1 MSKHRKAKP
10 TLKPEALAWL
20 ARHSGDTEW
29 QRILDLH
36 RLSIDAL
43 FAYVRSASDDASY
56 QEFMDLVEPEAAAE
70 RKKKEAEAA
79 EAARKE
85 SLTIHTDGKMP
96 SPYTNLRQGSAAPV
110 WRAAQ
115 LTEAERAEA
124 AKLAEEERTGTRE
137 IPRPEF
143 EPNET

>member
-56 QEFMDLVEPEAAAE
+56 QQFMDLVEPEAAAE

-79 EAARKE
+79 EKARQE
-85 SLTIHTDGKMP
+85 TLTIYTDGKGMP
-96 SPYTNLRQGSAAPV
+96 SPYTNLQAGSLQPL

-115 LTEAERAEA
+115 LTEVERAEA
-124 AKLAEEERTGTRE
+124 ERLAEMERSGTRKIDE
-137 IPRPEF
+137 PEF
-143 EPNET
+143 DPL

>member
-10 TLKPEALAWL
+10 KLRAEALAWL

-56 QEFMDLVEPEAAAE
+56 QQFMDLVEPEAAAE
-70 RKKKEAEAA
+70 RRKKEAEAA

-85 SLTIHTDGKMP
+85 SLTIHTDGRCP
-96 SPYTNLRQGSAAPV
+96 SPYTNLQEGSTAPL
-110 WRAAQ
+110 WRDAT
-115 LTEAERAEA
+115 LTEKERIDAER
-124 AKLAEEERTGTRE
+124 LAEMERSGTLE
-137 IPRPEF
+137 IPQPQF
-143 EPNET
+143 DPL

>member
-1 MSKHRKAKP
+1 MSKNRKAKP

-56 QEFMDLVEPEAAAE
+56 QQFMDLVEPEAAAE
-70 RKKKEAEAA
+70 RRKKEAEAA

-85 SLTIHTDGKMP
+85 SLTIHTDGRCP
-96 SPYTNLRQGSAAPV
+96 SPYTNLQEGSTAPL
-110 WRAAQ
+110 WRDAT

-124 AKLAEEERTGTRE
+124 AKLAEEDRTGMRA
-137 IPRPEF
+137 IPEVESEDWR
-143 EPNET
+143 